1 MNDKGQTVIKFED
14 GKYVGYVN
22 GKVVV
27 KSTSEYYVK
36 RKVGEMAT
44 AFMEAPKKVDAFGI
58 NKRFQFVEQ
67 MVSMIASGL
76 MPSVVITG
84 EGGLGKSYTVMKAL
98 DSNGLVNLSDL
109 AMFEAGTRVN
119 LKKAYRV
126 IKGYSTAKGLYR
138 TLYESNG
145 MTVVFDDCDSILKDD
160 VARNLL
166 KGALDSYSKRYI
178 SWMADMRDEDL
189 PKSFEFTGRV
199 IFISNM
205 SLDKIDQAIRT
216 RAMCCDLSMSEEQ
229 KIERMEVISESPEF
243 LPEIDQVVK
252 NNAVKF
258 LKSMVGQCPN
268 LSLRSLIQVTK
279 IFSLGGDQTE
289 LAKYCLTQGQ

>member
-1 MNDKGQTVIKFED
+1 MIKFEN
-14 GKYVGYVN
+14 GKFVGYVN
-22 GKVVV
+22 GKAVV
-27 KSTSEYYVK
+27 KSSSEYYVK
-36 RKVGEMAT
+36 RKVGEMST
-44 AFMEAPKKVDAFGI
+44 AFMESPKKVDEFGI
-58 NKRFQFVEQ
+58 NQRFGFVEQ
-67 MVSMIASGL
+67 MVSMIADGT

-98 DSNGLVNLSDL
+98 DSKGLVNLTDL
-109 AMFEAGTRVN
+109 AMFEAGHKVN

-126 IKGYSTAKGLYR
+126 VKGFSTAKGLYR

-178 SWMADMRDEDL
+178 SWMADMRDDDL

-199 IFISNM
+199 VFVSNM
-205 SLDKIDQAIRT
+205 PLEKIDQAIRT
-216 RAMCCDLSMSEEQ
+216 RAMCCDLSMTEEQ
-229 KIERMEVISESPEF
+229 KVERMEVIAKSDEF
-243 LPEIDQVVK
+243 LPEIDSTVK
-252 NNAVKF
+252 TEALQF
-258 LKSMVGQCPN
+258 LKSMIGQVPN

-279 IFSLGGDQTE
+279 IFSQGGDQTQ
-289 LAKYCLTQGQ
+289 LAKYVLQQGQ